1 MGFMDLY
8 KSKVNKRHKNPQY
21 NILTETEKFYDDN
34 FDTAPNYRNGFISHK
49 GLELDKEEI
58 DMRISNID
66 NVWDAK
72 RIAFRPRKRVMLG
85 SYINYYDYI
94 EDELDRENA
103 KEEMKIAL
111 VFEITNNQLSPY
123 AKCKICNNT
132 FKWKD
137 ETGTIHEIPCYLTNS
152 SYGTKGVI
160 DTTYI
165 DYTDGKIACFIQD
178 NMETRSLR
186 LKDRFCFD
194 KDGNQ
199 IYELVKS
206 ETLTM
211 GSLPQGG
218 RNGVRFMV
226 LNKTNDYNSE
236 LDDIEHNL
244 AYNKRFEENDVP
256 VTVDYS
262 VISSTGFNT
271 VKKGDNNKFTLLKNG
286 EPCADLGWSI
296 TINDNGLVDLGWIS
310 ITYGDVSKGE
320 NYVKI
325 KNIKGYTN
333 TTINILFENTNGDAV
348 EVSPIEIIA
357 R

>member
-1 MGFMDLY
+1 MSY
-8 KSKVNKRHKNPQY
+8 ITKWKNKHKSKNQ
-21 NILTETEKFYDDN
+21 NIGRLTDSEKLFNIKFND
-34 FDTAPNYRNGFISHK
+34 APNYRNGFISHK

-103 KEEMKIAL
+103 KEEMKTAL
-111 VFEITNNQLSPY
+111 AFEITNNQVSPY

-132 FKWKD
+132 LKWKD
-137 ETGTIHEIPCYLTNS
+137 ETGTIHEMPCYLTNS

-178 NMETRSLR
+178 NAETRSLK

-194 KDGNQ
+194 RDGNQ

-218 RNGVRFMV
+218 FNSVRFMV

-236 LDDIEHNL
+236 LDDVEHNL
-244 AYNKRFEENDVP
+244 AYNKRFEENDIP

-286 EPCADLGWSI
+286 EPCTDLGWNI
-296 TINDNGLVDLGWIS
+296 TINDNGLVDLGWIL
-310 ITYGDVSKGE
+310 ITYGDLSKGE

-325 KNIKGYTN
+325 KNIKGYTD
-333 TTINILFENTNGDAV
+333 TTISILFENTNGDAV
-348 EVSPIEIIA
+348 EVSPVEIIA

>member
-1 MGFMDLY
+1 MSY
-8 KSKVNKRHKNPQY
+8 ITKWKNKHNSKNQ
-21 NILTETEKFYDDN
+21 NIGKLTDSEKLFNIKFND
-34 FDTAPNYRNGFISHK
+34 APNYRNGFISHK

-66 NVWDAK
+66 NVWDGK

-103 KEEMKIAL
+103 KEEMKTAL
-111 VFEITNNQLSPY
+111 VFQMTNNQVSPY

-132 FKWKD
+132 LKWKD
-137 ETGTIHEIPCYLTNS
+137 ETGTIHEMPCYLTNS

-178 NMETRSLR
+178 NTETRSLK

-194 KDGNQ
+194 RDGNQ

-218 RNGVRFMV
+218 FNSVRFMV
-226 LNKTNDYNSE
+226 LNKTNDYNYE

-244 AYNKRFEENDVP
+244 AYNKRFEENNVP
-256 VTVDYS
+256 ITVDYS

-286 EPCADLGWSI
+286 EPCIDLGWSI
-296 TINDNGLVDLGWIS
+296 TINDNGLVDLGWIV
-310 ITYGDVSKGE
+310 ITYGDLSKGE

-325 KNIKGYTN
+325 KNIKGYTD
-333 TTINILFENTNGDAV
+333 TTISILFENTNGDAV

>member
-1 MGFMDLY
+1 MEFMDLY

-34 FDTAPNYRNGFISHK
+34 FDTAPNYRRGKISHK
-49 GLELDKEEI
+49 PFDLNEDI
-58 DMRISNID
+58 DIRVSNID

-103 KEEMKIAL
+103 KEEMKTAL
-111 VFEITNNQLSPY
+111 VFEMTNNQLSPY

-132 FKWKD
+132 LKWKD
-137 ETGTIHEIPCYLTNS
+137 ETGTIHEMPCYLTNS

-178 NMETRSLR
+178 NTETRSLK

-218 RNGVRFMV
+218 FNSVRFMV

-236 LDDIEHNL
+236 LDDVEHSL

-262 VISSTGFNT
+262 VISSTGFNS

-286 EPCADLGWSI
+286 EPCIDLGWSI

-310 ITYGDVSKGE
+310 ITYGDLSIGE

-348 EVSPIEIIA
+348 EISPIEIIA